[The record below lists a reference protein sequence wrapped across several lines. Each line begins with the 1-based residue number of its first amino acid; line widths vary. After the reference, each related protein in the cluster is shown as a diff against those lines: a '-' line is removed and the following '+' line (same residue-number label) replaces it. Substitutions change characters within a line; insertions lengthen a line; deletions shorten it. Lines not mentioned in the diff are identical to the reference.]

1 MGRNWT
7 WRRGQ
12 KSRLEFGQDARA
24 IAAVMAASATMGA
37 SVWRSTVDTSVIAP
51 VHHMKDPF
59 AKKVQ

>member
-1 MGRNWT
+1 MGRNWI

-12 KSRLEFGQDARA
+12 RSRLESDRDAQA

-37 SVWRSTVDTSVIAP
+37 NVWRSAVGTYVIAP
-51 VHHMKDPF
+51 VHHMKGPF